1 MWHAFRNLLRHRV
14 LVQSLVARELKAR
27 YRGTALGFFWS
38 FVNPLLLLAV
48 YTIVFAVIFQPP
60 RAQGADTDPYA
71 LFMFCGLLPW
81 TWFSA
86 SLTQAANSLV
96 TGGNLIKKLIFP
108 AEVLPVVSVLSEG
121 VHYLLGLPIYLA
133 AWLLLKGGSLTVHFL
148 WFPLIVAVQLIFTLG
163 FALFFAALAVHF
175 RDVRDLLANVLT
187 LWFFSSPIIYPL
199 SAVPNEPFPVRSV
212 LEFNPMTN
220 IIEAYQHAIF
230 AGTLIPWKRFGVTA
244 LVAVALFVVGY
255 AFFDRLR
262 DSFPEEV

>member
-1 MWHAFRNLLRHRV
+1 MWHALRNLLRHRV

-27 YRGTALGFFWS
+27 YRGTVLGFFWS

-48 YTIVFAVIFQPP
+48 YWIVFAYIFTPP
-60 RAQGADTDPYA
+60 RAEAADTDPYA

-81 TWFSA
+81 TWFQS
-86 SLTQAANSLV
+86 SMMSAANSLT
-96 TGGNLIKKLIFP
+96 TGGNLIKKLVFP

-121 VHYLLGLPIYLA
+121 VHYLLGLPIYLSF
-133 AWLLLKGGSLTVHFL
+133 WILYKGTVTAHVL

-163 FALFFAALAVHF
+163 LGMFFAALAVHF

-187 LWFFSSPIIYPL
+187 LWFFSTPIIYSL
-199 SAVPNEPFPVRSV
+199 SVIDHDLLRSA

-220 IIEAYQHAIF
+220 IIEAYQHSIF

-244 LVAVALFVVGY
+244 LVAVALFVIGY
-255 AFFDRLR
+255 TFFDRLR